1 MSRIWVTLTAKET
14 DAANRVGADR
24 RLRAVQ
30 RGAAHNHGF
39 NGTDAEA
46 LLIMQ
51 KGARCELAAHI
62 GLKTNYWDTSPIPGG
77 ADLDG
82 WIDVKERTAF
92 FHFLN
97 VPQNSTPDY
106 AYVSVC
112 SEKAPAYAIDGWC
125 YGHEIM
131 YGYNL
136 RNWRADRPPMF
147 GLNATRYVAPIKTPQ
162 QLMAIVQRK
171 LAKR

>member
-1 MSRIWVTLTAKET
+1 MRIWVTLTAKET
-14 DAANRVGADR
+14 DEANRVGLER
-24 RLRAVQ
+24 RTRAIQ

-39 NGTDAEA
+39 NGSPAEA

-51 KGARCELAAHI
+51 KGARCELAGHI
-62 GLKTNYWDTSPIPGG
+62 GLKTKYWDTSPVPGG

-97 VPQNSTPDY
+97 VPLKSCPDY

-112 SEKAPAYAIDGWC
+112 SEKAPDYAIDGWC
-125 YGHEIM
+125 YGYEIM
-131 YGYNL
+131 FAKNL
-136 RNWRADRPPMF
+136 NTWRDDRPPMY
-147 GLNATRYVAPIKTPQ
+147 GLNATKYVAPIKTPQ
-162 QLMAIVQRK
+162 QLMEII
-171 LAKR
+171 KRRLGK